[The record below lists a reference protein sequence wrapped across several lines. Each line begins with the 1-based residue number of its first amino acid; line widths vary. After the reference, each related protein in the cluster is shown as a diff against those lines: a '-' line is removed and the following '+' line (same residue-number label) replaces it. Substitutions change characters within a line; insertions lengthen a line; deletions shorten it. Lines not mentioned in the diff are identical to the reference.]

1 MSMELLKGMAS
12 ALALAIA
19 TTCVII
25 FQYPSVYEDA
35 LALIRGE
42 DYIFYYPQIF
52 PMLFLFPVVVLVDLF
67 FIISLFLMPVRYK
80 VRDTVKMVVEK
91 LAIPFVLYGGSA
103 IVLGLLVSLV
113 VSIYPLST
121 HYYKCDSTSVISPE
135 SHYARTK
142 EICKERARLRALEWE
157 SPGTAEQAAD

>member
-1 MSMELLKGMAS
+1 MAC
-12 ALALAIA
+12 ALVLVIAI
-19 TTCVII
+19 TCVII
-25 FQYPSVYEDA
+25 FQYPSTYEDA

-52 PMLFLFPVVVLVDLF
+52 PMLLLFPVVVLVDLF
-67 FIISLFLMPVRYK
+67 FIICLFLLPVRYK
-80 VRDTVKMVVEK
+80 VRDTVRMVVDK
-91 LAIPFVLYGGSA
+91 LAIPFVIYGGSA

-142 EICKERARLRALEWE
+142 EMCKERARLRALEWE
-157 SPGTAEQAAD
+157 SPGTAAQTHSTTAE